1 MSPKGVSIPFVIEKT
16 GRGEREYDLFSRLL
30 KDRIIFIGS
39 EIDDQ
44 LANVVVGQFLFLRME
59 NKDQDINLYINTAGG
74 AVTAGLAIY
83 DTMQFVEC
91 DVATFCVGQ
100 ASSMGALLLCAGT
113 KGKRYCLPNSRI
125 MIHQPLGGVFGVA
138 TDIKIHANE
147 LLYVKKRLNGI
158 LAHHTGQSL
167 ERIEKDVDR
176 DFFMSPEEAKKYGL
190 VDEVLSSMKQIK
202 QAQ

>member
-1 MSPKGVSIPFVIEKT
+1 MSSRGVPIPFVIEKT

-39 EIDDQ
+39 DIDDQ

-59 NKDQDINLYINTAGG
+59 NKEQDINLYINTAGG

-113 KGKRYCLPNSRI
+113 KGKRHCLPNARI

-138 TDIKIHANE
+138 TDITIHANE
-147 LLYVKKRLNGI
+147 LLYVKKKLNGI
-158 LAHHTGQSL
+158 LAEHTGQSL
-167 ERIEKDVDR
+167 EKIEKDVDR
-176 DFFMSPEEAKKYGL
+176 DFFMNPDEAKKYGII
-190 VDEVLSSMKQIK
+190 DEVLSSMKQIK
-202 QAQ
+202 QA